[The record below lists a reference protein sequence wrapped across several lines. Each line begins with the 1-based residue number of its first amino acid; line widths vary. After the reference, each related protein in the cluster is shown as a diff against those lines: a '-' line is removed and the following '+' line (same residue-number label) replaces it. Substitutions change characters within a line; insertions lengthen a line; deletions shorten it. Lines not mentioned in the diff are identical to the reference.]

1 MSGFTDEVDWHNSA
15 QETSWLRILLVMDH
29 FVVAFAL
36 IRHGA
41 ALATTKVPVRLK
53 SILFRYFGTR
63 SGRASQDSRDTI

>member
-1 MSGFTDEVDWHNSA
+1 
-15 QETSWLRILLVMDH
+15 MDH

-41 ALATTKVPVRLK
+41 ALAKTKVPVRLK

-63 SGRASQDSRDTI
+63 SGRASQDSRGTI